1 MLRLL
6 RSNQSLIAAYRLGKE
21 YLSGKNTIKDAET
34 AVSYLRQA
42 ANNGNA
48 YAQYLLG
55 KLTLMGEGVPKDMDA
70 AYEWFAAAR
79 ITATPT
85 RNFS

>member
-1 MLRLL
+1 M
-6 RSNQSLIAAYRLGKE
+6 
-21 YLSGKNTIKDAET
+21 
-34 AVSYLRQA
+34 RQA

-79 ITATPT
+79 DNGHAT